1 MCVRGENV
9 MTETSLKVNPMLR
22 SKPPRRLRAM
32 KIMAAC
38 GFVASILAA
47 NIASSEPLARLRIA
61 VGQRG
66 VAESEVAEVGQKQN
80 IFQKHGLDLEVF
92 YTSGSGE
99 TIQTVISRSADIG
112 VSAGLSGALGAYS
125 KGAPI
130 RVIGSTMSG
139 DSSLYWYVRADSAI
153 RAPED
158 VKGKTVAYSTNGS
171 STHNVVLRMQTQLKV
186 PFTPVATGGPP
197 GTFTQVMT
205 GQIDVGWS
213 GAPFMIDELEKGR
226 IRTLW
231 RATDIPALKEATTRI
246 IVASADLTESRFE
259 LVEKFLDAYRETIDF
274 IYKSP
279 QGASAYAEWA
289 QMPVPVAERAL
300 KEFLPYAAVNPDR
313 IIGLQDAMQEAV
325 ELKFMPK
332 PLDADEVA
340 TFIRIP
346 KRR

>member
-1 MCVRGENV
+1 MNANNLQVAYKLRGQGSRHRKAIMV
-9 MTETSLKVNPMLR
+9 
-22 SKPPRRLRAM
+22 
-32 KIMAAC
+32 MAAC
-38 GFVASILAA
+38 GLFAFGLSINRA
-47 NIASSEPLARLRIA
+47 ISEPLTKLRVA

-66 VAESEVAEVGQKQN
+66 VAESEVAEVGQKHN
-80 IFQKHGLDLEVF
+80 IFQRHGLDLEVF

-139 DSSLYWYVRADSAI
+139 DSSLYWYVRADSPI

-186 PFTPVATGGPP
+186 PFTPVSTGGPP

-246 IVASADLTESRFE
+246 IVAGADLTEGRFD

-300 KEFLPYAAVNPDR
+300 KDFLPYTAVNPDR

-325 ELKFMPK
+325 EMKFMPRQ
-332 PLDADEVA
+332 LTEDEVSK
-340 TFIRIP
+340 FIRIP
-346 KRR
+346 KRKP